1 MLRELRR
8 WPSIRAF
15 LTTAVAASA
24 CAAAHAAP
32 ASPAPRPTEARVAA
46 DEFPD
51 AWFWRARDPSA
62 HRSMVGK
69 PPPAVTVAKWD
80 GGGAGEADTLN
91 AGKRDLWATLRGRV
105 VVVDFWATWCG
116 PCMQAIPKNIEMVRD
131 LGPQGLTFLGIHDAN
146 RGGNRM
152 KETADKTGINYPLA
166 IDAGGKSARAWNVS
180 FWPTYAVVDRAG
192 VVRAIGLQ
200 PQHVRSVVEKLLA
213 EPAPEAAKKD
223 APKADEPGTNEPKSA
238 EPTATD
244 EPMTD
249 EAKRDEAKKDEAK
262 KDEAKKDGTDKD
274 EAASPPAPKSRAAGT
289 GRVQRLPREMLEGNG
304 ERRGALA
311 KFDQCPEAPA
321 LGAVTRW
328 ANTEAAMGT
337 ATSLAELRGKIV
349 VLDFWATWCGPCI
362 ASIPKL
368 NALSEKY
375 ADKGVVIIGVC
386 HPEGGEKMLDTAKTH
401 KIAYPICLD
410 ARGEANKAYTVDGYP
425 DFFIIDREGRLRG
438 ADVINARIEDAI
450 EHLLAEDA
458 KK

>member
-8 WPSIRAF
+8 CPSIRAL
-15 LTTAVAASA
+15 LTMAAAASA

-32 ASPAPRPTEARVAA
+32 AAPAPRAAEARIAA

-62 HRSMVGK
+62 HRAMVGK
-69 PPPAVTVAKWD
+69 PPPPVTVANWS
-80 GGGAGEADTLN
+80 GGAAGEADALN
-91 AGKRDLWATLRGRV
+91 AGKRELWTTLQGRV

-146 RGGNRM
+146 RGGDRM
-152 KETADKTGINYPLA
+152 KGTAEKTGINYPLA

-192 VVRAIGLQ
+192 LVRAVGLQ

-213 EPAPEAAKKD
+213 EPAPEAAKTDEPEVDEPKTNETTTNETTTD
-223 APKADEPGTNEPKSA
+223 APKADEPRRE
-238 EPTATD
+238 
-244 EPMTD
+244 
-249 EAKRDEAKKDEAK
+249 EAKPAD
-262 KDEAKKDGTDKD
+262 
-274 EAASPPAPKSRAAGT
+274 AASPSAPKSRASGT
-289 GRVQRLPREMLEGNG
+289 GRVQRIPREMLEGNS

-311 KFDQCPEAPA
+311 RFDQCPEAPA

-328 ANTEAAMGT
+328 TNTEATMGS

-368 NALSEKY
+368 NALAEKY

-410 ARGEANKAYTVDGYP
+410 ARGEANKAYSVDGYP

-450 EHLLAEDA
+450 EHLLAEDG

>member
-1 MLRELRR
+1 MLCEFRR
-8 WPSIRAF
+8 LPSLRAF
-15 LTTAVAASA
+15 LTMTIVAAASA
-24 CAAAHAAP
+24 GVAPLAFASAASRP
-32 ASPAPRPTEARVAA
+32 ADARAAA

-80 GGGAGEADTLN
+80 GGAAGEADALN
-91 AGKRDLWATLRGRV
+91 AGGRDLWTSLRGRV

-152 KETADKTGINYPLA
+152 KDTADKTGINYPLA

-192 VVRAIGLQ
+192 IVRAIGLQ

-213 EPAPEAAKKD
+213 EPAPAAAK
-223 APKADEPGTNEPKSA
+223 PADLSEEASA
-238 EPTATD
+238 ADDGATD
-244 EPMTD
+244 SDETTNGEETTKPEEP
-249 EAKRDEAKKDEAK
+249 
-262 KDEAKKDGTDKD
+262 
-274 EAASPPAPKSRAAGT
+274 ASPPPATPKDRASPAADPAPKSRGAGS
-289 GRVQRLPREMLEGNG
+289 GRAQRIPREMLEGSG

-328 ANTEAAMGT
+328 TNTEAAMGT
-337 ATSLAELRGKIV
+337 ATSLEELRGKIV

-368 NALSEKY
+368 NALAEKY

-410 ARGEANKAYTVDGYP
+410 ARGEANKTYSVDGYP
-425 DFFIIDREGRLRG
+425 DFYIIDREGRLRG
-438 ADVINARIEDAI
+438 ADVVNARIGDAI

>member
-15 LTTAVAASA
+15 LTTAIAASA
-24 CAAAHAAP
+24 CAAAHAAS
-32 ASPAPRPTEARVAA
+32 AAPAPRATEARIAA

-51 AWFWRARDPSA
+51 GWFWRARDPSA

-80 GGGAGEADTLN
+80 GGGAGEADSLN
-91 AGKRDLWATLRGRV
+91 AGKRDIWTALKGRV

-192 VVRAIGLQ
+192 LVRAIGLQ

-213 EPAPEAAKKD
+213 EPAPVAAKTD
-223 APKADEPGTNEPKSA
+223 EPKSA
-238 EPTATD
+238 EPAATEELKTE
-244 EPMTD
+244 EPKTD
-249 EAKRDEAKKDEAK
+249 EAKTDEPKTDEAKTDEPKTDEAK
-262 KDEAKKDGTDKD
+262 PAD
-274 EAASPPAPKSRAAGT
+274 AASPPAPKSRAAGT

-328 ANTEAAMGT
+328 SNTEAAMGT

-450 EHLLAEDA
+450 EHLLAEEV

>member
-1 MLRELRR
+1 MGQVSVHAGMPRHTDRDLWGRHRQIDRDDFQRR
-8 WPSIRAF
+8 SKRLHQTRGHGGHEVRARDDVKCGQEVGYDRGHGARRPAGGEGIVDRTSR
-15 LTTAVAASA
+15 TTASRDCEVTRRRVRFDRHRAARNRVASTRHRDESVARQAGHTQLGLDVRDDTHLEIDPALTQRCGVLVSFVYESK
-24 CAAAHAAP
+24 AHARRFAP
-32 ASPAPRPTEARVAA
+32 SALLERAREDRPDRVAA
-46 DEFPD
+46 PND
-51 AWFWRARDPSA
+51 
-62 HRSMVGK
+62 
-69 PPPAVTVAKWD
+69 
-80 GGGAGEADTLN
+80 
-91 AGKRDLWATLRGRV
+91 
-105 VVVDFWATWCG
+105 
-116 PCMQAIPKNIEMVRD
+116 Q
-131 LGPQGLTFLGIHDAN
+131 
-146 RGGNRM
+146 
-152 KETADKTGINYPLA
+152 
-166 IDAGGKSARAWNVS
+166 
-180 FWPTYAVVDRAG
+180 
-192 VVRAIGLQ
+192 
-200 PQHVRSVVEKLLA
+200 
-213 EPAPEAAKKD
+213 
-223 APKADEPGTNEPKSA
+223 
-238 EPTATD
+238 
-244 EPMTD
+244 
-249 EAKRDEAKKDEAK
+249 
-262 KDEAKKDGTDKD
+262 
-274 EAASPPAPKSRAAGT
+274 
-289 GRVQRLPREMLEGNG
+289 LPREMLEGNG

-328 ANTEAAMGT
+328 SNTEAAMGT

-450 EHLLAEDA
+450 EHLLAEEV

>member
-1 MLRELRR
+1 MLRELRHR
-8 WPSIRAF
+8 PSLRAF
-15 LTTAVAASA
+15 LSMTIAAAAFAAV
-24 CAAAHAAP
+24 AHAAP
-32 ASPAPRPTEARVAA
+32 ASPAPRATEARIAA

-80 GGGAGEADTLN
+80 GGGAGEADALN
-91 AGKRDLWATLRGRV
+91 AGKRDLWTALKGRV

-213 EPAPEAAKKD
+213 EPAPEAAKTD
-223 APKADEPGTNEPKSA
+223 EPKSA
-238 EPTATD
+238 EPAATEEPKTD
-244 EPMTD
+244 EPKTD
-249 EAKRDEAKKDEAK
+249 EAKTDEAKTDEAK
-262 KDEAKKDGTDKD
+262 TDEAKPAD
-274 EAASPPAPKSRAAGT
+274 AATPPAPKSRAAGT

-328 ANTEAAMGT
+328 ANTEATMGT

-410 ARGEANKAYTVDGYP
+410 ARGEANKAYAVDGYP